1 MRLALWSVKTT
12 PWGLA
17 LWSVKTTPLGL
28 ISLGFTP
35 WNAEP
40 IPPGPDQPDCQ
51 MLRPDPHDNYW
62 DQRNQTNQ

>member
-1 MRLALWSVKTT
+1 MR
-12 PWGLA
+12 LA

-51 MLRPDPHDNYW
+51 MLRPDPHDNTLVVW
-62 DQRNQTNQ
+62 KG